1 MKAYKGFN
9 RDMTCRGFQYEEGGE
24 YETDEAKV
32 CDRGF
37 HACENPI
44 DCLGYYEPCKS
55 VYHEVELGGEIDR
68 QRDGVTKVAATKI
81 KIGARLSI
89 AGLVK
94 AAVDFVMSKVKATM
108 GYAANAATTG
118 YAANAATTGKFAN
131 AATTGYAAHAATTGE
146 FANAATTGYAAHAA
160 TTGYAAHAATTG
172 KFANAATTGDAGR
185 AEVKDGESIAVVTGS
200 DCCARGGVGSWLV
213 LTERDADRHI
223 VGIKAI
229 KIDGKKYRPDTW
241 YTLKG
246 DKVMEVEE

>member
-94 AAVDFVMSKVKATM
+94 AAVDFVMSKVKATT
-108 GYAANAATTG
+108 GYAAHAATTG
-118 YAANAATTGKFAN
+118 DAANAATTGKFAN
-131 AATTGYAAHAATTGE
+131 AATTGYAA
-146 FANAATTGYAAHAA
+146 NAATTGYA
-160 TTGYAAHAATTG
+160 
-172 KFANAATTGDAGR
+172 ANAATTGDAGR

-229 KIDGKKYRPDTW
+229 KIDGKKYKPDTW